1 MGKGDFVPGGV
12 NHLCRGLAG
21 KGAGG
26 SHTKLGLFGEGT
38 GRGLWQGHSGAWPRL
53 VGSRWRG
60 QNQCRRPEK
69 LVFSPMNHLQGE
81 NECSMLLRK
90 EKQLGD
96 AVQVG
101 TNCGVRRSGA
111 VRVPRSVSVR
121 KGDGR
126 GDSVEE
132 NRALLEMGREGSE
145 GLCAQELV
153 GVGRDNPRR
162 KWEFREVIIA
172 QRGGL
177 LTRRGF
183 WRRDGDSQQSGELQF
198 LGWERDLERELL
210 ESEVGGGRARREQE
224 LGEGRYLTLWLS
236 KP

>member
-1 MGKGDFVPGGV
+1 MQRPGREGSRWKPHEVRSVWGGDGERA
-12 NHLCRGLAG
+12 LARSLWGLAE
-21 KGAGG
+21 AG
-26 SHTKLGLFGEGT
+26 
-38 GRGLWQGHSGAWPRL
+38 W
-53 VGSRWRG
+53 SRWRG

-69 LVFSPMNHLQGE
+69 LVFSPMNHVQGE

-111 VRVPRSVSVR
+111 VRVPGSVSVR

-132 NRALLEMGREGSE
+132 NGAVLELGREGSE

-153 GVGRDNPRR
+153 GVGRDDPRR

-172 QRGGL
+172 QRGGS

-210 ESEVGGGRARREQE
+210 ESEVGGGRARRE
-224 LGEGRYLTLWLS
+224 
-236 KP
+236 